1 MQFGGF
7 GVLPKLEEMIL
18 LALIKEGPDATAGNV
33 QARLSEAIGREQAFG
48 AVFTTLDRMTD
59 KKFVKWRK
67 GEPDPRRGGRAPRLY
82 TVTGKGRTTLIAS
95 LQATETLAKGTDLGG
110 TPAGA
115 RA

>member
-1 MQFGGF
+1 LEGF

-18 LALIKEGPDATAGNV
+18 LALVKEGPDATAGDV

-82 TVTGKGRTTLIAS
+82 TVTGRGRATLAAS
-95 LQATETLAKGTDLGG
+95 LRAMQALADGFPL
-110 TPAGA
+110 PVGA
-115 RA
+115 KA